1 MLTSPNRDIGFV
13 SLNLSWATALAFAAA
28 DADLLS
34 FDLPYTRRRW
44 RRSVADYQG
53 VLLDLAAA
61 SGASHD
67 LLISSLA
74 HNEWTSAG
82 SVVVFTEKVRS
93 TPACIVTAVELEV

>member
-1 MLTSPNRDIGFV
+1 LITSPNRDIGFV

-34 FDLPYTRRRW
+34 FHLPYARRGW
-44 RRSVADYQG
+44 RSAADYQG
-53 VLLDLAAA
+53 ILLGFAAA

-67 LLISSLA
+67 LLVSSLA
-74 HNEWTSAG
+74 HNEWASAG

-93 TPACIVTAVELEV
+93 TPACIITAAELEI